1 MSELKLTEKG
11 IDFIIKSD
19 TKLGKAITESISG
32 KNNEHIE
39 IDFLFEEAE
48 IAFQTEL
55 LNIKRRRSAIE
66 RELRDIE
73 KDIHLKS
80 PSNWIPE
87 LVKKRKALAMIDV
100 EEDFLHKIGAEW
112 LGL

>member
-1 MSELKLTEKG
+1 MNALKRKNMSEK
-11 IDFIIKSD
+11 IIKAD

-32 KNNEHIE
+32 NKNEHIE

-55 LNIKRRRSAIE
+55 LNIKGRRNVIE

-80 PSNWIPE
+80 PSDWIPE
-87 LVKKRKALAMIDV
+87 LVKKRKALAMIDI
-100 EEDFLHKIGAEW
+100 EEDFLRKIGAEW

>member
-1 MSELKLTEKG
+1 MTELKLTEKE
-11 IDFIIKSD
+11 IDFVFKSD

-32 KNNEHIE
+32 NKSEHIE

-48 IAFQTEL
+48 IAFRTEL

-80 PSNWIPE
+80 PSNWIRE
-87 LVKKRKALAMIDV
+87 VVKKMKTLAMIDV
-100 EEDFLHKIGAEW
+100 EENFLHEFGAEW